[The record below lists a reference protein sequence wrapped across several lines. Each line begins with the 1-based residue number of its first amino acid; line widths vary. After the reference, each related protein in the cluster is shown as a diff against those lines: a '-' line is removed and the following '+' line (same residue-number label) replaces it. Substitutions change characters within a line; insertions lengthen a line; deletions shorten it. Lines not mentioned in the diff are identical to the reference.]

1 MVMVLVVLAA
11 MATIVERCCLL
22 MMIAGDDGDD
32 DVGGHDCEDDGDD
45 VGGDS
50 GRGEDGLLRRTLP
63 APVRG
68 SLTFRCCCARPKVK
82 GSSAVEVSG
91 VTTSGSKMHG

>member
-1 MVMVLVVLAA
+1 MVLVVLAA

-32 DVGGHDCEDDGDD
+32 DV
-45 VGGDS
+45 
-50 GRGEDGLLRRTLP
+50 RGEDGLLRRTLP